1 MSANKY
7 SSKFSRQIEAF
18 ADLELFSVQQLEQ
31 AYKVAS
37 FSYFSK
43 NRRRIQKHL
52 NNSISNKIKMK
63 EISEGKLK
71 TYKESTTAHVQLR
84 ASNVIQLACKF
95 DQAWSLTTPD
105 VHINN
110 WNI

>member
-43 NRRRIQKHL
+43 NRRIQKHL

-95 DQAWSLTTPD
+95 DQA
-105 VHINN
+105 
-110 WNI
+110 

>member
-1 MSANKY
+1 MSENKY

-31 AYKVAS
+31 AYKVGS

-43 NRRRIQKHL
+43 NRRTIQKHHL

-63 EISEGKLK
+63 EIRESKLK
-71 TYKESTTAHVQLR
+71 TYKELTTAHVQLQ
-84 ASNVIQLACKF
+84 ASNVIQ
-95 DQAWSLTTPD
+95 
-105 VHINN
+105 
-110 WNI
+110 

>member
-43 NRRRIQKHL
+43 NRRTIQKYHL
-52 NNSISNKIKMK
+52 KNSISNKIKMK

-71 TYKESTTAHVQLR
+71 
-84 ASNVIQLACKF
+84 
-95 DQAWSLTTPD
+95 
-105 VHINN
+105 
-110 WNI
+110 